1 MLRVVSISS
10 SALLVLA
17 SLYGCATPAAQSGDV
32 KEARD
37 QPVYR
42 TGSNLPVKDPSQKSD
57 VGSMSGE
64 DFKNQ
69 ATPALIHPQMPGSG
83 GRSP

>member
-1 MLRVVSISS
+1 MLRVASISS
-10 SALLVLA
+10 SAILVLA
-17 SLYGCATPAAQSGDV
+17 SLYGCATPAAQSGEV

-42 TGSNLPVKDPSQKSD
+42 TGSSLPVKDPSQKSD
-57 VGSMSGE
+57 VGSRSGE

-69 ATPALIHPQMPGSG
+69 ATPALIHPQVPGSG

>member
-1 MLRVVSISS
+1 MLRSIFVGSF
-10 SALLVLA
+10 ALLFVT
-17 SLYGCATPAAQSGDV
+17 SLSGCATPSGQSAEV

-42 TGSNLPVKDPSQKSD
+42 TGSSLPVKDPGAKCE

-64 DFKNQ
+64 AYKDQ
-69 ATPALIHPQMPGSG
+69 AQPALIRPTLPPTSG
-83 GRSP
+83 R

>member
-1 MLRVVSISS
+1 MLRS
-10 SALLVLA
+10 VLIGLTGVFAFA
-17 SLYGCATPAAQSGDV
+17 SLYGCATPASPGGEA

-42 TGSNLPVKDPSQKSD
+42 TGSNLPVKDPSQKSE

-64 DFKNQ
+64 AYNNQ
-69 ATPALIHPQMPGSG
+69 MQPGLHPQLPGG
-83 GRSP
+83 AGRSP